1 MRKVKFDFSLIL
13 WYNIYRI
20 EGVYIMEIEAF
31 FINQKEFQ
39 TLIINNIMSGEYKKY
54 IANST
59 YADSKEFDIG
69 FMLGMNWAALLTS
82 QCNLYEDYINK
93 IEETENVSNND

>member
-1 MRKVKFDFSLIL
+1 MK
-13 WYNIYRI
+13 
-20 EGVYIMEIEAF
+20 IEAF
-31 FINQKEFQ
+31 FMNQKEFQ

-59 YADSKEFDIG
+59 YADSKDFDIG

-82 QCNLYEDYINK
+82 QCKLYNGYTEED
-93 IEETENVSNND
+93 EESDENNENN